1 MGLSTGVILRFST
14 DHGGYSV
21 PANPHRSIPKFM
33 KIITITMEPAIPNT
47 EQKSET
53 ILTKDNRFYFRKLP
67 SKSRLSHCIIEI
79 IADKDRRFL
88 QKIT

>member
-1 MGLSTGVILRFST
+1 MTSSARVKLQNRIVKNQIFLSQFYGLKM
-14 DHGGYSV
+14 
-21 PANPHRSIPKFM
+21 RS
-33 KIITITMEPAIPNT
+33 

-53 ILTKDNRFYFRKLP
+53 ILTKDNRFLFRKLP
-67 SKSRLSHCIIEI
+67 SKNRLSHCIIEI